1 MRPYISLHVKSLH
14 VGVVTRQMLQR
25 WVVIR
30 FGRFDNGR
38 TTVRPYK
45 SLHVGLLL
53 RRGFNGDGRTVCASL
68 QIVTRWVVTRRVIT
82 QYQIK

>member
-45 SLHVGLLL
+45 CYSLGCYTSGHYTIPNKIGIFVDES
-53 RRGFNGDGRTVCASL
+53 FTTDFTNNF
-68 QIVTRWVVTRRVIT
+68 IT
-82 QYQIK
+82 YI